1 MKEIIDC
8 LLYDSKT
15 AQWVTRWDDFTPAIA
30 EAMTSFF
37 QLRGPLK
44 PYGRDL
50 YHTKNDRWFVVRIV
64 HGKEMEILPIL
75 PQAIIIEMQR
85 RGQAELL
92 EKWMDQYIEDA

>member
-1 MKEIIDC
+1 MKGIIDC

-30 EAMTSFF
+30 EAMKRTPYRS
-37 QLRGPLK
+37 GPLK

-50 YHTKNDRWFVVRIV
+50 YHTKNDRWFAVRVVR
-64 HGKEMEILPIL
+64 GKEVEILPMI
-75 PQAIIIEMQR
+75 PEAVIIEMQR

-92 EKWMDQYIEDA
+92 QQWMDQYIEDA

>member
-1 MKEIIDC
+1 MKGIIDC

-30 EAMTSFF
+30 EMDGSIHNR
-37 QLRGPLK
+37 RGPLK

-50 YHTKNDRWFVVRIV
+50 YHTKNGRWFAVRVVR
-64 HGKEMEILPIL
+64 GKEVEILPMI
-75 PQAIIIEMQR
+75 PEAVIIEMQR

-92 EKWMDQYIEDA
+92 QQWMDQYIEDA

>member
-30 EAMTSFF
+30 EAMKRTPYR
-37 QLRGPLK
+37 RGPLK

-50 YHTKNDRWFVVRIV
+50 YHTKNGRWFVVRIV
-64 HGKEMEILPIL
+64 RGKEMEILPIL

-85 RGQAELL
+85 RGQTELL
-92 EKWMDQYIEDA
+92 QQWMDQYIEDA